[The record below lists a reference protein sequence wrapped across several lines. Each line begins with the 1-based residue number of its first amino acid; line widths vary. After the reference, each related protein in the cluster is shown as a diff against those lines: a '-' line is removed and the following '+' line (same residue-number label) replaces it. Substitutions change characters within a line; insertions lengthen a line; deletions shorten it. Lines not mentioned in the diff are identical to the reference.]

1 MGISNVL
8 ELLGGVALFL
18 FGMALMGDSLKKVA
32 GNKLELILF
41 RLSST
46 PLKGIL
52 LGTGVT
58 AVIQSSSA
66 TSVMV
71 VGFVNSGMM
80 KVRQA
85 IGVVMGA
92 IIGTSITGWIICL
105 SDIGGGSSGWLELLS
120 TDTLTAVIAVI
131 GIVLLVLLA
140 LLILTVLAVL
150 FVPIRYRAS
159 GEKEADRIEGVAA
172 VSFLYPI
179 LSFKWQRTGNE
190 NRWALRL
197 LGVRLKSSRKA
208 DKDKAA
214 EPEKTE
220 KGKAAEPVKE
230 EAKQPVISNAQN
242 AETGN
247 AAQQTGENG
256 TQETDRASSET
267 GSAGDKTSEKRAADK
282 QEKGTETKARFTISG
297 LCDKMENIR
306 DNVEY
311 YKERLTAEE
320 NRLFLKRTKE
330 RIFAV
335 LKSIKPKVLTARI
348 VCGTGSPD
356 TTGYVCAVYGML
368 YPVIEDR
375 ISFTADF
382 ENKVLDG
389 ELSVKGKVRVATLV
403 RHGIKILLD
412 KQLKVFLKEMKRED

>member
-1 MGISNVL
+1 MQSGETAGLGIFYPKGYNNMWHV
-8 ELLGGVALFL
+8 
-18 FGMALMGDSLKKVA
+18 
-32 GNKLELILF
+32 ILQ
-41 RLSST
+41 
-46 PLKGIL
+46 IL
-52 LGTGVT
+52 
-58 AVIQSSSA
+58 
-66 TSVMV
+66 
-71 VGFVNSGMM
+71 
-80 KVRQA
+80 
-85 IGVVMGA
+85 
-92 IIGTSITGWIICL
+92 
-105 SDIGGGSSGWLELLS
+105 
-120 TDTLTAVIAVI
+120 AVI

-172 VSFLYPI
+172 VSFLYPF
-179 LSFKWQRTGNE
+179 LSFKWQRAGNE

-197 LGVRLKSSRKA
+197 LGIKLKGSPKV
-208 DKDKAA
+208 DKGKTT

-220 KGKAAEPVKE
+220 KGKVAESEKTDKCKAEETAQAAKPEKAAEPVKE
-230 EAKQPVISNAQN
+230 EKQPATPSVQN
-242 AETGN
+242 AEAED
-247 AAQQTGENG
+247 AARQAEETG
-256 TQETDRASSET
+256 TQETDRGSSE
-267 GSAGDKTSEKRAADK
+267 K
-282 QEKGTETKARFTISG
+282 KARFTISG
-297 LCDKMENIR
+297 LCDKMEKIR

-335 LKSIKPKVLTARI
+335 LKSIKPKVLTARV

-389 ELSVKGKVRVATLV
+389 ELSVKGKVRVVTLV

>member
-1 MGISNVL
+1 MQSGETAGLGIFYPKGYNNMWHV
-8 ELLGGVALFL
+8 
-18 FGMALMGDSLKKVA
+18 
-32 GNKLELILF
+32 ILQ
-41 RLSST
+41 
-46 PLKGIL
+46 IL
-52 LGTGVT
+52 
-58 AVIQSSSA
+58 
-66 TSVMV
+66 
-71 VGFVNSGMM
+71 
-80 KVRQA
+80 
-85 IGVVMGA
+85 
-92 IIGTSITGWIICL
+92 
-105 SDIGGGSSGWLELLS
+105 
-120 TDTLTAVIAVI
+120 AVI

-172 VSFLYPI
+172 VSFLYPL
-179 LSFKWQRTGNE
+179 LSFKWQRAGNE
-190 NRWALRL
+190 NRFALRL
-197 LGVRLKSSRKA
+197 LGIKLKSSRKA
-208 DKDKAA
+208 DKDKATEPEKTEKGKAAESEKTEKGKAA

-220 KGKAAEPVKE
+220 KGKAAEPEKTEKTDKSGEPVEK
-230 EAKQPVISNAQN
+230 AKQPATSNAQN
-242 AETGN
+242 TEN
-247 AAQQTGENG
+247 A
-256 TQETDRASSET
+256 D
-267 GSAGDKTSEKRAADK
+267 AAPQRTK
-282 QEKGTETKARFTISG
+282 KARFTISG
-297 LCDKMENIR
+297 LCDKIESIR

-335 LKSIKPKVLTARI
+335 LKSIKPKVLTARV

-389 ELSVKGKVRVATLV
+389 ELSVKGKVRVATLL
-403 RHGIKILLD
+403 RYGIKILLD

>member
-1 MGISNVL
+1 MQSGETAGLGIFYPKGYNNMWHV
-8 ELLGGVALFL
+8 
-18 FGMALMGDSLKKVA
+18 
-32 GNKLELILF
+32 ILQ
-41 RLSST
+41 
-46 PLKGIL
+46 IL
-52 LGTGVT
+52 
-58 AVIQSSSA
+58 
-66 TSVMV
+66 
-71 VGFVNSGMM
+71 
-80 KVRQA
+80 
-85 IGVVMGA
+85 
-92 IIGTSITGWIICL
+92 
-105 SDIGGGSSGWLELLS
+105 
-120 TDTLTAVIAVI
+120 AVI

-159 GEKEADRIEGVAA
+159 GEKEADRIEGMAA
-172 VSFLYPI
+172 VSFLYPL
-179 LSFKWQRTGNE
+179 LSFKWQRAGNE

-197 LGVRLKSSRKA
+197 LGIKLKGSPKA
-208 DKDKAA
+208 DKAKAA

-220 KGKAAEPVKE
+220 KSKTAEPEKTNKGKAEEAAKAAKPEKAEKAAEPVEEKEAEKADKSGESVKE
-230 EAKQPVISNAQN
+230 EVKQPATAD
-242 AETGN
+242 AET
-247 AAQQTGENG
+247 AEKRETAQQRTEETG
-256 TQETDRASSET
+256 TQKTNRAST
-267 GSAGDKTSEKRAADK
+267 EK
-282 QEKGTETKARFTISG
+282 KARFTISG

-335 LKSIKPKVLTARI
+335 LKSIKPKVLTARV

-389 ELSVKGKVRVATLV
+389 ELSVKGKVRVATLL
-403 RHGIKILLD
+403 RYGIKILLD

>member
-1 MGISNVL
+1 MQSGETAGLGIFYPKGYNNMWHV
-8 ELLGGVALFL
+8 
-18 FGMALMGDSLKKVA
+18 
-32 GNKLELILF
+32 ILQ
-41 RLSST
+41 
-46 PLKGIL
+46 IL
-52 LGTGVT
+52 
-58 AVIQSSSA
+58 
-66 TSVMV
+66 
-71 VGFVNSGMM
+71 
-80 KVRQA
+80 
-85 IGVVMGA
+85 
-92 IIGTSITGWIICL
+92 
-105 SDIGGGSSGWLELLS
+105 
-120 TDTLTAVIAVI
+120 AVI

-172 VSFLYPI
+172 VSFLYPF
-179 LSFKWQRTGNE
+179 LSFKWQRAGNE

-197 LGVRLKSSRKA
+197 LGIKLKGSPKV
-208 DKDKAA
+208 DKGKTT

-220 KGKAAEPVKE
+220 KGKVAEPEKTDKGKPEETAQAAKPEKTTEPVKE
-230 EAKQPVISNAQN
+230 EKQPATPNVQN
-242 AETGN
+242 AEAED
-247 AAQQTGENG
+247 AARQAEETG
-256 TQETDRASSET
+256 TQETDRVSSE
-267 GSAGDKTSEKRAADK
+267 K
-282 QEKGTETKARFTISG
+282 KARFTISG
-297 LCDKMENIR
+297 LCDKMEKIR

-335 LKSIKPKVLTARI
+335 LKSIKPKVLTARV

-389 ELSVKGKVRVATLV
+389 ELSVKGKVRVVTLV

>member
-1 MGISNVL
+1 MQSGETAGLGIFYPKGYNNMWHV
-8 ELLGGVALFL
+8 
-18 FGMALMGDSLKKVA
+18 
-32 GNKLELILF
+32 ILQ
-41 RLSST
+41 
-46 PLKGIL
+46 IL
-52 LGTGVT
+52 
-58 AVIQSSSA
+58 
-66 TSVMV
+66 
-71 VGFVNSGMM
+71 
-80 KVRQA
+80 
-85 IGVVMGA
+85 
-92 IIGTSITGWIICL
+92 
-105 SDIGGGSSGWLELLS
+105 
-120 TDTLTAVIAVI
+120 AVI
-131 GIVLLVLLA
+131 GIVLLALLA

-172 VSFLYPI
+172 VSFLYPL
-179 LSFKWQRTGNE
+179 LSFKWQRAGNE

-197 LGVRLKSSRKA
+197 LGIKLKSSRKA
-208 DKDKAA
+208 DKAKAA
-214 EPEKTE
+214 EPEKADKGKTE
-220 KGKAAEPVKE
+220 KAAKPEKRDKGKAEEPGKTAEPVKE
-230 EAKQPVISNAQN
+230 EIKQPATSSVQN
-242 AETGN
+242 AEAGET
-247 AAQQTGENG
+247 AQQQTEENG
-256 TQETDRASSET
+256 TQKKDRASAET
-267 GSAGDKTSEKRAADK
+267 GSAGEKTSEKQAADK
-282 QEKGTETKARFTISG
+282 QEKGTEKKARFTISG

-320 NRLFLKRTKE
+320 NRLFLKRMKE

-335 LKSIKPKVLTARI
+335 LKSIKPKVLTARV

-389 ELSVKGKVRVATLV
+389 KLSVKGKVRVATLL
-403 RHGIKILLD
+403 RYGIKILLD

>member
-1 MGISNVL
+1 MQSGETAGLGIFYPKGYNNMWHV
-8 ELLGGVALFL
+8 
-18 FGMALMGDSLKKVA
+18 
-32 GNKLELILF
+32 ILQ
-41 RLSST
+41 
-46 PLKGIL
+46 IL
-52 LGTGVT
+52 
-58 AVIQSSSA
+58 
-66 TSVMV
+66 
-71 VGFVNSGMM
+71 
-80 KVRQA
+80 
-85 IGVVMGA
+85 
-92 IIGTSITGWIICL
+92 
-105 SDIGGGSSGWLELLS
+105 
-120 TDTLTAVIAVI
+120 AVI

-172 VSFLYPI
+172 VSFLYPF
-179 LSFKWQRTGNE
+179 LSFKWQHAGNE

-197 LGVRLKSSRKA
+197 LGIKLKGSPKV
-208 DKDKAA
+208 DKGKTT

-220 KGKAAEPVKE
+220 KGKVAEPEKTDKGKAEETAQAAKPEKAAEPVKE
-230 EAKQPVISNAQN
+230 EKQPATPSVQN
-242 AETGN
+242 AEAED
-247 AAQQTGENG
+247 AARQAEETG
-256 TQETDRASSET
+256 TQKTDRGSSE
-267 GSAGDKTSEKRAADK
+267 K
-282 QEKGTETKARFTISG
+282 KARFTISG
-297 LCDKMENIR
+297 LCDKMEKIR

-335 LKSIKPKVLTARI
+335 LKSIKPKVLTARV

-389 ELSVKGKVRVATLV
+389 ELSVKGKVRVVTLV

>member
-1 MGISNVL
+1 MQSGETAGLGIFYPKGYNNMWHV
-8 ELLGGVALFL
+8 
-18 FGMALMGDSLKKVA
+18 
-32 GNKLELILF
+32 ILQ
-41 RLSST
+41 
-46 PLKGIL
+46 IL
-52 LGTGVT
+52 
-58 AVIQSSSA
+58 
-66 TSVMV
+66 
-71 VGFVNSGMM
+71 
-80 KVRQA
+80 
-85 IGVVMGA
+85 
-92 IIGTSITGWIICL
+92 
-105 SDIGGGSSGWLELLS
+105 
-120 TDTLTAVIAVI
+120 AVI

-172 VSFLYPI
+172 VSFLYPF
-179 LSFKWQRTGNE
+179 LSFKWQRAGNE

-197 LGVRLKSSRKA
+197 LGIKLKGSPKV
-208 DKDKAA
+208 DKGKTA

-220 KGKAAEPVKE
+220 KSKPAEPEKTDKGKAEETAQAAKPVKE
-230 EAKQPVISNAQN
+230 EKQPATPNVQN
-242 AETGN
+242 AEAED
-247 AAQQTGENG
+247 AARQAEKTG
-256 TQETDRASSET
+256 TQETDRGSSE
-267 GSAGDKTSEKRAADK
+267 K
-282 QEKGTETKARFTISG
+282 KARFTISG

-335 LKSIKPKVLTARI
+335 LKSIKPKVLTARV

>member
-1 MGISNVL
+1 MQSGETAGLGIFYPKGYNNMWHV
-8 ELLGGVALFL
+8 
-18 FGMALMGDSLKKVA
+18 
-32 GNKLELILF
+32 ILQ
-41 RLSST
+41 
-46 PLKGIL
+46 IL
-52 LGTGVT
+52 
-58 AVIQSSSA
+58 
-66 TSVMV
+66 
-71 VGFVNSGMM
+71 
-80 KVRQA
+80 
-85 IGVVMGA
+85 
-92 IIGTSITGWIICL
+92 
-105 SDIGGGSSGWLELLS
+105 
-120 TDTLTAVIAVI
+120 AVI

-172 VSFLYPI
+172 VSFLYPF
-179 LSFKWQRTGNE
+179 LSFKWQRAGNE

-197 LGVRLKSSRKA
+197 LGIKLKGSPKV
-208 DKDKAA
+208 DKGKTT

-220 KGKAAEPVKE
+220 KGKVAEPEKTDKGKAEETAQAAKPEKAAEPVKE
-230 EAKQPVISNAQN
+230 EKQPATPSVQN
-242 AETGN
+242 AEAED
-247 AAQQTGENG
+247 AARQAEETG
-256 TQETDRASSET
+256 TQETDRVSSE
-267 GSAGDKTSEKRAADK
+267 K
-282 QEKGTETKARFTISG
+282 KARFTISG

-335 LKSIKPKVLTARI
+335 LKSIKPKVLTARV

-389 ELSVKGKVRVATLV
+389 ELSVKGKVRVVTLV

>member
-1 MGISNVL
+1 MQSGETAGLGIFYPKGYNNMWHV
-8 ELLGGVALFL
+8 
-18 FGMALMGDSLKKVA
+18 
-32 GNKLELILF
+32 ILQ
-41 RLSST
+41 
-46 PLKGIL
+46 IL
-52 LGTGVT
+52 
-58 AVIQSSSA
+58 
-66 TSVMV
+66 
-71 VGFVNSGMM
+71 
-80 KVRQA
+80 
-85 IGVVMGA
+85 
-92 IIGTSITGWIICL
+92 
-105 SDIGGGSSGWLELLS
+105 
-120 TDTLTAVIAVI
+120 AVI

-140 LLILTVLAVL
+140 LLILTVLVVL

-172 VSFLYPI
+172 VSFLYPF
-179 LSFKWQRTGNE
+179 LSFKWQRAGNE

-197 LGVRLKSSRKA
+197 LGIKLKGSPKV
-208 DKDKAA
+208 DKGKTT

-220 KGKAAEPVKE
+220 KSKVAEPEKTDKGKAEETAQAAKPVKE
-230 EAKQPVISNAQN
+230 EKQPATPSVQN
-242 AETGN
+242 AEAED
-247 AAQQTGENG
+247 AARQAEKTG
-256 TQETDRASSET
+256 TQETDRGSSE
-267 GSAGDKTSEKRAADK
+267 K
-282 QEKGTETKARFTISG
+282 KARFTISG
-297 LCDKMENIR
+297 PCDKMEKIR

-335 LKSIKPKVLTARI
+335 LKSIKPKVLTARV

>member
-1 MGISNVL
+1 MQSGETAGLGIFYPKGYNNMWHV
-8 ELLGGVALFL
+8 
-18 FGMALMGDSLKKVA
+18 
-32 GNKLELILF
+32 ILQ
-41 RLSST
+41 
-46 PLKGIL
+46 IL
-52 LGTGVT
+52 
-58 AVIQSSSA
+58 
-66 TSVMV
+66 
-71 VGFVNSGMM
+71 
-80 KVRQA
+80 
-85 IGVVMGA
+85 
-92 IIGTSITGWIICL
+92 
-105 SDIGGGSSGWLELLS
+105 
-120 TDTLTAVIAVI
+120 AVI

-172 VSFLYPI
+172 VSFLYPF
-179 LSFKWQRTGNE
+179 LSFKWQRAGNE

-197 LGVRLKSSRKA
+197 LGIKLKSSRKA
-208 DKDKAA
+208 DKGKVA
-214 EPEKTE
+214 EPEKTD
-220 KGKAAEPVKE
+220 KGKAEETAQAAKPEKAAEPVKE
-230 EAKQPVISNAQN
+230 EKQPATPSVQN
-242 AETGN
+242 AEAED
-247 AAQQTGENG
+247 AARQAEETG
-256 TQETDRASSET
+256 TQKTDRGSSE
-267 GSAGDKTSEKRAADK
+267 K
-282 QEKGTETKARFTISG
+282 KARFTISG
-297 LCDKMENIR
+297 LCDKMEKIR

-389 ELSVKGKVRVATLV
+389 ELSVKGKVRVVTLV